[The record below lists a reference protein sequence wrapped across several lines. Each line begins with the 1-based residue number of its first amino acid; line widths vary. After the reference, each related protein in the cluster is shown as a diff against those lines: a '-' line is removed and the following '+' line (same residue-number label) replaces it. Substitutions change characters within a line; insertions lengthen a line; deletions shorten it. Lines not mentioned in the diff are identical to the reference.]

1 MNILVDIELA
11 THHRGHR
18 GPQGPAEEF
27 VSFGT
32 SRDMQSLERNRS
44 QRLLGAHDP
53 WYRLQV
59 WEDLDV
65 VPSRHE
71 RPNLID
77 NRSADL

>member
-1 MNILVDIELA
+1 MNILVDIEWQL
-11 THHRGHR
+11 TTEGTGIHR
-18 GPQGPAEEF
+18 GPQRN
-27 VSFGT
+27 SFRSGT

-59 WEDLDV
+59 WKDVDV